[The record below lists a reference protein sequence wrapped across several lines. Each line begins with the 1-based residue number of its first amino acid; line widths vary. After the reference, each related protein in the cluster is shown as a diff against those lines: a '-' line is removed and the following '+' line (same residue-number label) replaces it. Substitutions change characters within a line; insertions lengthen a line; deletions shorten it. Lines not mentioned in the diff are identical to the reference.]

1 MANTILVDRILL
13 NHRQLPLKASVG
25 SFKKRSSTGQAWHS
39 KNTQCMVPEM
49 KRFVKER
56 YNNGRINLGTIL
68 DPGVLTEVKCKNYGE
83 FLHCSQS
90 L

>member
-1 MANTILVDRILL
+1 
-13 NHRQLPLKASVG
+13 
-25 SFKKRSSTGQAWHS
+25 
-39 KNTQCMVPEM
+39 MVPEM